1 MGIGHPIRLF
11 KRDAVIHR
19 STFLICLLL
28 TSYLSLTLRTESSV
42 LSGALSSI
50 ILAELSFTNMAQIKL
65 HVTTS
70 WSDQGY
76 TGITAQAPTETF
88 PGPWNTG
95 GRVLTCLRGSYAGRI
110 GQVRH

>member
-1 MGIGHPIRLF
+1 MGIGHPIRLS

-28 TSYLSLTLRTESSV
+28 TSCLSWTLRTESSV

-50 ILAELSFTNMAQIKL
+50 ILELSFTNMAQIKL

-70 WSDQGY
+70 WSDQRY
-76 TGITAQAPTETF
+76 TGITAQVPTETF
-88 PGPWNTG
+88 PGPWNIG